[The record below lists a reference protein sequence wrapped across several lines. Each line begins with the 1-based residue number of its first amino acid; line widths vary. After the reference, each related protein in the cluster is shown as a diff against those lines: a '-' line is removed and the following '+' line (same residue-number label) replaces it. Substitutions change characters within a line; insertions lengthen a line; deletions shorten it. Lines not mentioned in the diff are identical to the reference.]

1 MSQQL
6 LLLQPRLPKSFF
18 SRPPLPMLQQPLSHP
33 LSQQVGSQEAI
44 SQPQAG
50 SQATSQGA
58 SQQLL
63 QPLPLNNLLSKPPLP
78 MLHPLSQ
85 HEGSQEAT
93 SQPQAGSQATSQA
106 GAQPQSATSQPQ
118 VGSAQLLQPPN
129 SLPFSKPQ
137 PESQPPQ
144 GASQPQSGSQTGAHP
159 QSLSQPPQG
168 ASKPQVGSQAGASQQ
183 AVELPQPFMPSIR
196 SSRSKPK
203 PCVQTELATTIV
215 NVKIVRFI
223 GDYSPSRDCC
233 GKLSAVI
240 RHMRFCNLTIE
251 SVSGGHGRRTKSP
264 TIKPRGKTSEH
275 KPSEVR
281 APGPLTSF
289 SSEIRYRFVPDFL
302 AMVK

>member
-6 LLLQPRLPKSFF
+6 LFLQPRLPKSFF
-18 SRPPLPMLQQPLSHP
+18 SKPPLPTLQQPLSHP
-33 LSQQVGSQEAI
+33 LSQQVGSQEAT

-50 SQATSQGA
+50 SQADPQPQSATSQPQAGSQAISQGA

-63 QPLPLNNLLSKPPLP
+63 QPLPPNNLLSKPPLP

-85 HEGSQEAT
+85 HEGSQEAI
-93 SQPQAGSQATSQA
+93 SQPQAGSQAVSHA
-106 GAQPQSATSQPQ
+106 GAQPQSAISQPQ

-129 SLPFSKPQ
+129 KPPFSKPQ

-144 GASQPQSGSQTGAHP
+144 GASQPQSGSQAGAHP

-168 ASKPQVGSQAGASQQ
+168 ASKPQVGSQTGASQQ
-183 AVELPQPFMPSIR
+183 AVELPQPFMPSMR
-196 SSRSKPK
+196 SSKSKPK

-240 RHMRFCNLTIE
+240 HHLRFCNLTVE
-251 SVSGGHGRRTKSP
+251 SVPLGTRSSDEVADDQV
-264 TIKPRGKTSEH
+264 PR
-275 KPSEVR
+275 
-281 APGPLTSF
+281 
-289 SSEIRYRFVPDFL
+289 
-302 AMVK
+302 